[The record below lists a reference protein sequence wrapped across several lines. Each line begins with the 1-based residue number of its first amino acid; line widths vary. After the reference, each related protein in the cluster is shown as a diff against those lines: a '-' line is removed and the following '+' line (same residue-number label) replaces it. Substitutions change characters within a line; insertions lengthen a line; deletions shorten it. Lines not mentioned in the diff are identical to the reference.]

1 VEHHGGNS
9 LDPAETHPADPQ
21 SHPASEGV
29 THERRRAALIV
40 FALVA
45 SAIVVSDQLLKLWVV
60 ANFRYPSE
68 PTPIVGDWVRIDF
81 IHNSGGLFGMLQGT
95 GQLLALVTVAVV
107 AVLVAMEIGSGWRSW
122 LVTLALALLLGGAI
136 GNFIDRIRLGYVVDF
151 ADIGIGTLRFYVF
164 NIADSAVT
172 VAILVMLAL
181 GFVAPALGR
190 RDGAER
196 EGARPV
202 DGAEGADSG
211 SGPAVG

>member
-1 VEHHGGNS
+1 
-9 LDPAETHPADPQ
+9 L
-21 SHPASEGV
+21 
-29 THERRRAALIV
+29 
-40 FALVA
+40 
-45 SAIVVSDQLLKLWVV
+45 SDQLLKLWVV
-60 ANFRYPSE
+60 ANYHLEEPS
-68 PTPIVGDWVRIDF
+68 PIVGDWLRIDF

-95 GQLLALVTVAVV
+95 GQLLALVTVAVA

-151 ADIGIGTLRFYVF
+151 VDMGIGTFRFYIF

-172 VAILVMLAL
+172 VAILIMLAL
-181 GFVAPALGR
+181 GFAAPALGR

-196 EGARPV
+196 EGEGDRAR
-202 DGAEGADSG
+202 DGVVESDSG